1 MTKPT
6 RTKPVTAITA
16 FFPIDVLQSPI
27 TRPNEEIATE
37 DAAMFWVLRSHDDAD
52 SCHLGQQEEEA
63 TPPRLHGEERA
74 NTAPRRV
81 QTPRSLML
89 FRRPIVFL
97 RPSLTCPLSSASV
110 PCAASFHRAVSSWPR
125 CHP

>member
-6 RTKPVTAITA
+6 RTKPVTALPA

-27 TRPNEEIATE
+27 TRPNEEIAAE
-37 DAAMFWVLRSHDDAD
+37 NAAMFWVLRSQDDAD
-52 SCHLGQQEEEA
+52 SCDLGQQEEEA
-63 TPPRLHGEERA
+63 TPPRLHGGERA

-89 FRRPIVFL
+89 SRRPIFSL
-97 RPSLTCPLSSASV
+97 RPFPTCPLSSASA
-110 PCAASFHRAVSSWPR
+110 PC
-125 CHP
+125 

>member
-6 RTKPVTAITA
+6 RMRPVTAITA

-37 DAAMFWVLRSHDDAD
+37 NDAMFWALRSHDEAD
-52 SCHLGQQEEEA
+52 SCDLGQQEEVA
-63 TPPRLHGEERA
+63 IPPRLHGGERA

-89 FRRPIVFL
+89 SRRPIFSS
-97 RPSLTCPLSSASV
+97 PTCPLSSASA
-110 PCAASFHRAVSSWPR
+110 PCAASFHRAV
-125 CHP
+125 